1 MSEKA
6 RRARGRLRLVM
17 SAVLLLTAIFML
29 ALGIDLDPLAQQL
42 QPFVILA
49 WAVLIAL
56 AVYTAWRIPEAMDNE
71 SNTGRRRRA
80 RGHPSPTDRDC
91 GDAGGDGGGGGG
103 GNGGG

>member
-1 MSEKA
+1 MASEKA
-6 RRARGRLRLVM
+6 RRARRRLRVVM

-71 SNTGRRRRA
+71 PRSGGGRRA
-80 RGHPSPTDRDC
+80 TGHTSPTDRDS
-91 GDAGGDGGGGGG
+91 GDAGGG

>member
-17 SAVLLLTAIFML
+17 SAVLLLTAIFIFASSFNLDALAEQLWPILML
-29 ALGIDLDPLAQQL
+29 G
-42 QPFVILA
+42 

-56 AVYTAWRIPEAMDNE
+56 AIYTAWRIPEAMDSE

-80 RGHPSPTDRDC
+80 RTHPSPTDRDC
-91 GDAGGDGGGGGG
+91 GGDAGGG